1 MSQDDPATRADS
13 VLQSEREQ
21 RPRWRDSAGKPAPA
35 WFRGEELD
43 LVDPAERRQ
52 LYLAASARMK
62 PVPWQQF
69 VAIGAMTGVLLFR
82 GHTAWH
88 WWHAAAVAVWIAGA
102 TASTML
108 RRRTIREHGRD
119 ALRESADWPQR
130 LAQLQA

>member
-1 MSQDDPATRADS
+1 MSQDDPASRADS
-13 VLQSEREQ
+13 VLQAERAQ

-43 LVDPAERRQ
+43 LVDATERRQ
-52 LYLAASARMK
+52 LYLAASAHMK
-62 PVPWQQF
+62 PVPWQQL

-82 GHTAWH
+82 GHTTWR

-102 TASTML
+102 AASTLL
-108 RRRTIREHGRD
+108 RRRNIREHGRN

-130 LAQLQA
+130 LARRPA